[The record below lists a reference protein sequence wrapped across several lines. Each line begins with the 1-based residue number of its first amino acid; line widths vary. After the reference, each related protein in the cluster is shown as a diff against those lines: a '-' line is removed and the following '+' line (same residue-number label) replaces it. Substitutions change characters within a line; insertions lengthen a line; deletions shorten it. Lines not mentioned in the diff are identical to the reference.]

1 MLKEVTLALGAISAI
16 AALISKRG
24 ASSEHGT
31 LEEELKDKKFK
42 HVVSTKGSMTKL
54 QKDFYVEPTIV
65 ATEAATDSEVFDKV
79 ASIVADVF
87 TAWYSQSY
95 KIMTELH
102 GVDSTIAFKLLSSNN
117 NAAKLGQI
125 GSDMAGKALSKG
137 IDKLARMDAYGHED
151 LDIEVKEDGTVETD
165 YIKHYLSDELKF
177 EAGYDSFY
185 KNDDD
190 DKSNGKKDKKSKR
203 REKATLHGIKYGK
216 DDGVIGTALLRKQL
230 EMVISITGA
239 DGKKTPITIPVTI
252 SAKILKVKLE
262 SILLELKPHNTLDN
276 WKMGWLDY
284 RSGVKSLGDLF
295 IHSQSINE
303 YKAARFNNK
312 DGLTKMLNE
321 KRLSALGN
329 LVMDGAVGYQKYYNM
344 LIISTDD
351 LPAINDAMGG
361 DIYNRKTKDAFLE
374 ALSSLSCAVLDDD
387 ATRMVMLTSDI
398 DDTSSTS
405 YKSLSKNNKSSG
417 DDMAGLL
424 KAIFESRSLF

>member
-1 MLKEVTLALGAISAI
+1 MLKEVTLTLGAISAI
-16 AALISKRG
+16 AALIGKRG
-24 ASSEHGT
+24 ASSENGT
-31 LEEELKDKKFK
+31 LESELKDKKFK
-42 HVVSTKGSMTKL
+42 HIVNTKGSMTKL

-65 ATEAATDSEVFDKV
+65 VTESATDSEVFDKV
-79 ASIVADVF
+79 ASIVTDVF
-87 TAWYSQSY
+87 TAWYAQSY

-102 GVDSTIAFKLLSSNN
+102 GADSSISFKLLSSNN

-125 GSDMAGKALSKG
+125 GSDLAGKALSKG
-137 IDKLARMDAYGHED
+137 FDKLSRMDAYDHED
-151 LDIEVKEDGTVETD
+151 LVHEVNEDGTIEKD
-165 YIKHYLSDELKF
+165 YIQHYLSDELKF
-177 EAGYDSFY
+177 EAGYDDV
-185 KNDDD
+185 DDD
-190 DKSNGKKDKKSKR
+190 SNKDKKSKR
-203 REKATLHGIKYGK
+203 REKAALHGIKYGK

-230 EMVISITGA
+230 EMVINITGA
-239 DGKKTPITIPVTI
+239 DGKKVPVTIPVTI
-252 SAKILKVKLE
+252 SAKILKVSLD
-262 SILLELKPHNTLDN
+262 SILLELKPNKTLDN
-276 WKMGWLDY
+276 WRMGWLDY
-284 RSGVKSLGDLF
+284 RSGVKSLSDLF
-295 IHSQSINE
+295 IHSQSIKE

-417 DDMAGLL
+417 DDMTELL
-424 KAIFESRSLF
+424 KAIFASRSLF